1 MALSDFEV
9 RELGDWVEQCGY
21 PRANAGR
28 LLRRYYNGGG
38 EGLDGTVVSPVLAAR
53 LVREVGLRST
63 SILTRREAS
72 DGTVKLLVGL
82 TGEAVGENAE
92 RGMRNVELPV
102 AVSRS
107 TLHVQRSTSAVPRSS
122 FLVPRSGPSVECV
135 LMPSHRPDR
144 AAGCVSSQVGCAMA
158 CDFCAST
165 KAGVERS
172 LTSGEI
178 VEQFLWLRWE
188 ALRLGRRLQTL
199 VFMGMG
205 EPLMN
210 YENVV
215 AAIRRLAGE
224 ELGAL
229 GWRHV
234 TVSTVGIV
242 PGIDRLREEDLGVH
256 LAVSLHAPDDDTRSA
271 IVPTGRRY
279 RVADILDA
287 VQRYQQASGRIATI
301 EYTLLEGVNDSDA
314 QAELLARRLAEC
326 TPGATAHRDTRM
338 HVNLIPYNSIGPGV
352 SGRAYRRPGVERMNR
367 FLEILRDRGI
377 VAHFRRTRGDDIEGA
392 CGQLRERVGAGGG
405 G

>member
-1 MALSDFEV
+1 
-9 RELGDWVEQCGY
+9 
-21 PRANAGR
+21 
-28 LLRRYYNGGG
+28 
-38 EGLDGTVVSPVLAAR
+38 
-53 LVREVGLRST
+53 
-63 SILTRREAS
+63 
-72 DGTVKLLVGL
+72 
-82 TGEAVGENAE
+82 
-92 RGMRNVELPV
+92 
-102 AVSRS
+102 
-107 TLHVQRSTSAVPRSS
+107 
-122 FLVPRSGPSVECV
+122 
-135 LMPSHRPDR
+135 MPSHRPDR

-215 AAIRRLAGE
+215 AAIRRIAGE
-224 ELGAL
+224 QLGAL

-279 RVADILDA
+279 RVAEILDA

-314 QAELLARRLAEC
+314 QAELLAQRLAEC

-352 SGRAYRRPGVERMNR
+352 SGRVYQRPSPDRMNR
-367 FLEILRDRGI
+367 FLEILRERGI

-392 CGQLRERVGAGGG
+392 CGQLRERVGGVTA
-405 G
+405 

>member
-1 MALSDFEV
+1 MALSDFEI
-9 RELGDWVEQCGY
+9 RELGDLFERWGY

-28 LLRRYYNGGG
+28 LLRRYYNCGG
-38 EGLDGTVVSPVLAAR
+38 EGVDGTVVSPALAAR
-53 LVREVGLRST
+53 LVKEVGLRST
-63 SILTRREAS
+63 SILTRREAL

-82 TGEAVGENAE
+82 GDNAPGENAE

-102 AVSRS
+102 AVPRS
-107 TLHVQRSTSAVPRSS
+107 TFQVQRSTFQVQRST
-122 FLVPRSGPSVECV
+122 LDVQRSGPSVECV

-188 ALRLGRRLQTL
+188 ALKLGRRLQTL

-242 PGIDRLREEDLGVH
+242 PGIDRLREENLGVH

-271 IVPTGRRY
+271 IVPTGRKY

-352 SGRAYRRPGVERMNR
+352 SGRVYQRPPAERMNR
-367 FLEILRDRGI
+367 FLEILRERGI

-392 CGQLRERVGAGGG
+392 CGQLRERVAAGG
-405 G
+405 